1 MLAADRLTSM
11 NTKHYYKY
19 PHRDASCLHRRSS
32 DLPIQTVGGRSDSS
46 RRQHYRAT
54 LPTDHPTLRQ
64 ASLLL
69 LRSIPLH
76 RGLHRHIQRLPLLT
90 RRIGTTRSPLLPSRS
105 PPTNIPTNHH
115 PLPNTQT
122 TIVTTTATAP
132 PLLPT
137 PCDAAHNYGLVSN
150 GFGYSYSS
158 PDEVAHAYGFG
169 EAVRGACCARCYA
182 TANCFAFSEDD
193 LLVDGVDG
201 TFGGVN
207 CAFVLIAA
215 AHVTSAQNPTC
226 PLGSLTVLLNPPATT
241 ASATYYDGVGPCGIP
256 TVVPGNVERRA

>member
-1 MLAADRLTSM
+1 M

-90 RRIGTTRSPLLPSRS
+90 RRI
-105 PPTNIPTNHH
+105 
-115 PLPNTQT
+115 
-122 TIVTTTATAP
+122 
-132 PLLPT
+132 
-137 PCDAAHNYGLVSN
+137 AHNYGLVSN